1 MRFFNNVSVKQRIA
15 ILSTFFILF
24 SCFTAFSVVSTLN
37 QQHLDSQVINI
48 AGRQRML
55 LQKMAK
61 EYFVHYVQPDSSTN
75 LDDTKRLFVMSLD
88 ALVNG
93 GETFSDLKMTRPL
106 QLPATPYDDVTQ
118 HLRVVDSLWRGYE
131 KQLDAFVA
139 SKESGNDKY
148 TRLNQKTNELAGK
161 MNTAVTVLANK
172 SQEKMSALKNKV
184 MLMLLLSVVLGG
196 LLSALI
202 IRLTAYPLTVLY
214 HFSKNICEGKLD
226 EEMPPSLLDGNNE
239 VASLA
244 HSIDDVRNSLE
255 LFIGT
260 MKSNSLHMKNTAQ
273 QVSRISKTI
282 INASDQQ
289 NDKAQLIQ
297 VSIEEL
303 TTISGVV
310 KGYIEQASA
319 SVNNSQVKASE
330 GIASARK
337 NIGELDSA
345 VEGVNEASDMMTSLS
360 ESAEKMHAI
369 VDSIQNIAA
378 QTNLLALN
386 AAIEAA
392 RAGEQGRGFAVVADE
407 VRTLAART
415 STSTG
420 EITELIDIFSTKVA
434 NSVGAMSS
442 LVEQVSTIQAGSQE
456 TINNF
461 EEMNQDVV
469 LTAANN
475 AQVLQQNKLQ
485 TDCINDLST
494 EIVDL
499 FSVLKNNAS
508 SADSTTLVSEDLY
521 NTADIIRKKLDGY
534 VVREKSVHT
543 KVISSEQRN
552 KPRVRSNV
560 VAKIFSGGQ
569 EVMNT
574 IVENL
579 SLSGCRLVTKQALP
593 PARSGKKILRLELE
607 MPQNDVK
614 SNTLQLPLSLKAEVV
629 RNQDR
634 KQDSTGQVRYIYG
647 LEFLSFGDDKQ
658 DKLGQVIEY
667 FVPASY

>member
-1 MRFFNNVSVKQRIA
+1 
-15 ILSTFFILF
+15 
-24 SCFTAFSVVSTLN
+24 
-37 QQHLDSQVINI
+37 
-48 AGRQRML
+48 ML

-61 EYFVHYVQPDSSTN
+61 EYFVHYVQPDSSIN
-75 LDDTKRLFVMSLD
+75 LDDTKRLFEMSLD

-106 QLPATPYDDVTQ
+106 QLPATPYDDVMK
-118 HLRVVDSLWRGYE
+118 HLLVVDSLWREYE
-131 KQLDAFVA
+131 KQLDALV
-139 SKESGNDKY
+139 SSTESDNDKY
-148 TRLNQKTNELAGK
+148 TRLNQKTDELAGK
-161 MNTAVTVLANK
+161 MNAAVTVLANK
-172 SQEKMSALKNKV
+172 SQEKVSALKNKV
-184 MLMLLLSVVLGG
+184 MLRLLLSVVLGG

-226 EEMPPSLLDGNNE
+226 GEMPPSLLDGNNE

-244 HSIDDVRNSLE
+244 RSIDDVRKSLE

-319 SVNNSQVKASE
+319 SVNNSQVKADE
-330 GIASARK
+330 GIASARR

-420 EITELIDIFSTKVA
+420 EITELIDTFSTKVA

-485 TDCINDLST
+485 TDRINDLST

-508 SADSTTLVSEDLY
+508 SADSTTLVSENLY

-534 VVREKSVHT
+534 VVREKSVHAE
-543 KVISSEQRN
+543 VIGSEQRN

-574 IVENL
+574 IVEDL

-607 MPQNDVK
+607 MPQNDDK
-614 SNTLQLPLSLKAEVV
+614 NNTLQSPLSLKAEVV
-629 RNQDR
+629 RYQDR
-634 KQDSTGQVRYIYG
+634 KEDSTDQVRYIYG

-658 DKLGQVIEY
+658 GKLGKIIEY
-667 FVPASY
+667 FVPASH